1 MATVSRFEEL
11 DIWKMAREQAM
22 AIFEITRMGQFSTDF
37 ELRKQINAAAG
48 SVMDNIAEG
57 FERFSNKEFTQF
69 LVIAKGSNGEIRSQ
83 LYRANDRHYISNEML
98 KKRLEFSELL
108 GRKIKS
114 FLDYLSSSPYKSKPR
129 NKT

>member
-1 MATVSRFEEL
+1 MATVSRFEDLE
-11 DIWKMAREQAM
+11 IWKMAREQAS
-22 AIFEITRMGQFSTDF
+22 AIFELTRTGQFSVDF

-69 LVIAKGSNGEIRSQ
+69 LVIAKGSNGEVRSQ
-83 LYRANDRHYISNEML
+83 LYRANDRHYITTDTLTN
-98 KKRLEFSELL
+98 RLEFSELL

-114 FLDYLSSSPYKSKPR
+114 FLDYLYSSPYKSKPR
-129 NKT
+129 FKT

>member
-11 DIWKMAREQAM
+11 EIWKMAREQAS
-22 AIFEITRMGQFSTDF
+22 AIFELTRTGQFSVDF

-69 LVIAKGSNGEIRSQ
+69 LVIAKGSNGEVRSQ
-83 LYRANDRHYISNEML
+83 LYRANGRNYITTDTLTN
-98 KKRLEFSELL
+98 RLEFSELL

-114 FLDYLSSSPYKSKPR
+114 FLDYLYSSPYKSKPR
-129 NKT
+129 IKT